1 MPVFPTQ
8 YSTLSAKALNEYLQE
23 HYGIKD
29 STCKLLIRNV
39 SDTYVLENAASKYI
53 FKIYR
58 DSHRKIEEIKGE
70 IELLNLLHGCG
81 AKISYPLVDLQGEFL
96 QKFNAAEGAR
106 YGVLFTW
113 ANGVVV
119 NAMTD
124 KQLNIVGAEMAAIH
138 NISSTISLD
147 HYRKSYTTQ
156 TTIIE
161 PLKTIEPAF
170 QDLRDEYAHLV
181 NMGKEVAKRLDQ
193 YQKAN
198 FSRGYC
204 HFDFLPKNFHF
215 TKDDKI
221 TFFDFDFAGEG
232 LLAYDITSFLIHFF
246 LDVSYGKISL
256 AEARRAILIFIESYR
271 NVRPFTDE
279 EIRSIPDLGFA
290 FWVFYL
296 GFQYENYDDWS
307 NLFFSPRFI
316 KERVGLIKK
325 WMETATLLLPDC
337 IS

>member
-1 MPVFPTQ
+1 MPIFPTQ
-8 YSTLSAKALNEYLQE
+8 YSILSAKALNEYLQE
-23 HYGIKD
+23 QYGIIG

-39 SDTYVLENAASKYI
+39 SDTYILDNGASKYI

-58 DSHRKIEEIKGE
+58 DSHRKVEEIKGE
-70 IELLNLLHGCG
+70 IELLSLLHNGG
-81 AKISYPLVDLQGEFL
+81 AKISYPLADLQGRFL
-96 QKFNAAEGAR
+96 QRSDAAEGTR

-113 ANGVVV
+113 ANGAVITSF
-119 NAMTD
+119 NN

-138 NISSTISLD
+138 NISSTISLN
-147 HYRKSYTTQ
+147 HYRKPYTAQ
-156 TTIIE
+156 TTIID

-170 QDLRDEYAHLV
+170 QDLQDEYDYLV
-181 NMGKEVAKRLDQ
+181 NTGTDVATRLND
-193 YQKAN
+193 YQKADFN
-198 FSRGYC
+198 RGYC

-215 TKDDKI
+215 TKDDTI

-246 LDVSYGKISL
+246 LEVNYGKMSL
-256 AEARRAILIFIESYR
+256 EDAQQAAPIFIESYR
-271 NVRPFTDE
+271 KVRPFTDE
-279 EIRSIPDLGFA
+279 EIHSIPDLGFA

-316 KERVGLIKK
+316 KERVALIKK
-325 WMETATLLLPDC
+325 WMETATLLLP
-337 IS
+337 